1 MTTSTDRDAEI
12 AARYDTGESL
22 DELALSYDL
31 PRSTVGEIVRRLTE
45 PRPVGRRPSGAVTPR
60 TARGQA
66 LLAQLVTDAAAAGVE
81 PEDHLAAARG
91 SGEE

>member
-1 MTTSTDRDAEI
+1 MTADTDRDAEI
-12 AARYDTGESL
+12 AARYDSGESL

-45 PRPVGRRPSGAVTPR
+45 PRPVGRRPSGAATPR

-81 PEDHLAAARG
+81 PEDHLAAARR
-91 SGEE
+91 SGE

>member
-22 DELALSYDL
+22 DDLALAYDL

-66 LLAQLVTDAAAAGVE
+66 LLVTLVADAAAVVVE
-81 PEDHLAAARG
+81 PEEYLDRARK
-91 SGEE
+91 ELK

>member
-1 MTTSTDRDAEI
+1 MSAADRDREI
-12 AARYDTGESL
+12 ASAIASGATAPAVATAYGLTPQRVRQIAAAAGLRGISGR
-22 DELALSYDL
+22 
-31 PRSTVGEIVRRLTE
+31 PRT
-45 PRPVGRRPSGAVTPR
+45 GAVTPR